1 LIFTIDKADKT
12 REAIRA
18 VVVDFFKKNL
28 GFTHDEIIFVDRYEF
43 VGDFKNGIYQ
53 TKFSAET

>member
-18 VVVDFFKKNL
+18 VLVDFFKKNL
-28 GFTHDEIIFVDRYEF
+28 GFTHDEIIFVDRNEF
-43 VGDFKNGIYQ
+43 VGSFLDNLS